1 MTVESHRTAAELSQ
15 LIAQAKQPKLRQRLR
30 IIRRAM
36 DDLTAE
42 QVARATK
49 SSRRRVQ
56 TWVARWNREG
66 LAGLKDRPGRGPK
79 LPLNAEQ
86 QTELKARL
94 DAGPQE
100 RDGVCTLRGEDV
112 RKILRTEFG
121 LGRSLAAVYH
131 LLHRLGYVSLAP
143 RPKHRKTDPERQD
156 RFLKKSCPSG
166 SRKFASSGLTSG
178 S

>member
-1 MTVESHRTAAELSQ
+1 
-15 LIAQAKQPKLRQRLR
+15 
-30 IIRRAM
+30 M

-94 DAGPQE
+94 DAGNKNRLLGIEVRNPQPAKE
-100 RDGVCTLRGEDV
+100 WFALPAFM
-112 RKILRTEFG
+112 L
-121 LGRSLAAVYH
+121 LALVIVVQ
-131 LLHRLGYVSLAP
+131 R
-143 RPKHRKTDPERQD
+143 RRN
-156 RFLKKSCPSG
+156 LKPGK
-166 SRKFASSGLTSG
+166 R
-178 S
+178 